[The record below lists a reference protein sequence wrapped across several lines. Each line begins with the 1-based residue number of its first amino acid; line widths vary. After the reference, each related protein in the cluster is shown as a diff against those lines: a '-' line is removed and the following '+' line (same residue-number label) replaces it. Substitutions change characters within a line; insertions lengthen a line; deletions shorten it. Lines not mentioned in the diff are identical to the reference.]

1 MSLKEKIAHLFGHG
15 KKEKSTFII
24 FFKHSQRNVEFE
36 STWEE
41 VRHLSKHFGGEKGLK
56 MDNFFVP
63 WSEVA
68 SIYEKDPEE
77 EAPKAG
83 DNMPATLDAS
93 LHSLT
98 PEAKKLGAET
108 MEVIEDPKDA
118 PADEAKAPVEEE
130 RI

>member
-1 MSLKEKIAHLFGHG
+1 MSLKEKIAQLFGHK
-15 KKEKSTFII
+15 KKEKSTFIV

-41 VRHLSKHFGGEKGLK
+41 VKSLSKHFGGEKGLK

-83 DNMPATLDAS
+83 DNMPAT
-93 LHSLT
+93 

-108 MEVIEDPKDA
+108 MEVIEDPKDT
-118 PADEAKAPVEEE
+118 PIDGAKAAVEEE
-130 RI
+130 KI

>member
-1 MSLKEKIAHLFGHG
+1 MSLKEKIAHLFGHR
-15 KKEKSTFII
+15 KNEKNTFIV
-24 FFKHSQRNVEFE
+24 FFKHSQRNIEFE

-41 VRHLSKHFGGEKGLK
+41 VKHLSKHFGGEKGLK

-83 DNMPATLDAS
+83 DNMPAT
-93 LHSLT
+93 

-108 MEVIEDPKDA
+108 MEVIEDPKDTPVDGVKDSA
-118 PADEAKAPVEEE
+118 EDEKETKTEK
-130 RI
+130 I

>member
-41 VRHLSKHFGGEKGLK
+41 VKHLSKHFGGEKGLK

-83 DNMPATLDAS
+83 DNMPATL
-93 LHSLT
+93 
-98 PEAKKLGAET
+98 EAKKLGAET
-108 MEVIEDPKDA
+108 MEVIEDPKDT
-118 PADEAKAPVEEE
+118 PADGVKAPDEEE
-130 RI
+130 KI